1 LGIRIEAFNLPNWI
15 GKAYT
20 LTVIESPA
28 RPATIRGNDWS
39 DAEVKAI
46 VSDYMEMLD
55 QELRGQTVNKT
66 DHRRNLKAK
75 LVGRSD
81 GSIEFKHQ
89 NISAVLQKLKL
100 PWITGYR
107 PRLN

>member
-20 LTVIESPA
+20 LTVIES
-28 RPATIRGNDWS
+28 PATIRGNDWS

-81 GSIEFKHQ
+81 YS
-89 NISAVLQKLKL
+89 
-100 PWITGYR
+100 
-107 PRLN
+107 